1 MADTEALHC
10 NWFTSNGDPCRS
22 AAAVR
27 MTPDGPRCLNHDP
40 ARRAELRANSIKGA
54 ERSRKVRAGRRA
66 ADREDLWADWPLR
79 AEDGKQRS
87 LASPT
92 DCQTLASWVSEQV
105 IRDRLS
111 AKEAR
116 EVTVAISAWLRAHSQ
131 GDVAKKVAELEDL
144 VVRLTESA
152 RKRPHEQVDQ

>member
-1 MADTEALHC
+1 MADPTVQAC
-10 NWFTSNGDPCRS
+10 SWFTSNGDPCRS
-22 AAAVR
+22 MAAIR
-27 MTPDGPRCLNHDP
+27 MTPDGPRCINHDP
-40 ARRAELRANSIKGA
+40 GRRAELRAQSIKGA

-79 AEDGKQRS
+79 SEDGKQRS
-87 LASPT
+87 IASPT
-92 DCQTLASWVSEQV
+92 DCQALASWVTEQV
-105 IRDRLS
+105 VRDRLS

-144 VVRLTESA
+144 VVRLTESS
-152 RKRPHEQVDQ
+152 RKRPQGQIDP